1 MPKKG
6 TKIKKNRLSLSRN
19 WGKKIHFKGKIGT
32 KNGKKIC
39 RIFFKNQHQGKKIGK
54 KPMAKMGAKN
64 LIFKAEIG
72 AIPKG
77 ISQI

>member
-1 MPKKG
+1 MAK
-6 TKIKKNRLSLSRN
+6 RYAE
-19 WGKKIHFKGKIGT
+19 
-32 KNGKKIC
+32 
-39 RIFFKNQHQGKKIGK
+39 FFLKNQHQGKKIGK

-77 ISQI
+77 ISKI